1 MDELAAAA
9 SVFAMEAWTRK
20 SDDGPWALGQ
30 GAVEHGG
37 DTCRSAT
44 VEQSAADK
52 ENDAGIPSR
61 PLLGAAN
68 DLVRGHP
75 RASQIVFLELLYN
88 LQYIYTSWENT
99 EEDPTPRTRHHTLQF
114 AHMALHRR
122 HKHSVTDGTAMDESR
137 ACDDADDGTAVGE
150 GHTQG
155 SMQGSCDG
163 QGRSRLVLLLP
174 VFSRRFHLVLADSF
188 LRSFLRSP
196 GIRLVIR
203 STCRTELPRCEQGSM
218 RSRAD

>member
-1 MDELAAAA
+1 MPIDWRGAIPSGAA
-9 SVFAMEAWTRK
+9 SGSTK
-20 SDDGPWALGQ
+20 PSGSGQ
-30 GAVEHGG
+30 AP
-37 DTCRSAT
+37 
-44 VEQSAADK
+44 
-52 ENDAGIPSR
+52 PSLDFGVR
-61 PLLGAAN
+61 CVHPN
-68 DLVRGHP
+68 LVRGNP

-196 GIRLVIR
+196 SIRLVIR

-218 RSRAD
+218 ISRAD